1 MNHFSKTIASG
12 LLMLALPLATTAQ
25 THLKRA
31 FDNFARN
38 NSANVQKEFYQN
50 KDPET
55 GKKTAQCDI
64 YRFKIHGRQG
74 QSIVGQ
80 LKEAFEQ
87 DRDEAYTIASGDGR
101 EPTEWEEKS
110 WAKLNTH
117 QPAVTIAVGDGSS
130 RSIGLG
136 YQGTKYIYSLFL
148 DPQDTEKNYR
158 YAYAMEWKEE
168 SDTISGKL
176 VVTYAL
182 RQEKRKGFRTIN
194 INGFSLDDSQ
204 LDAIGSMMDSLQP
217 TLSKISEWG
226 EKYAAEMNN
235 DELREE
241 AAKVRKEVAKI
252 REKTAKEK
260 SKAAKKA
267 RKEAEE
273 KATKSKAAAKRSN

>member
-1 MNHFSKTIASG
+1 MNNLSKTTMFG
-12 LLMLALPLATTAQ
+12 LLMLALPMAAAAQ

-31 FDNFARN
+31 FDDFVRN
-38 NSANVQKEFYQN
+38 NSANVQKELYQN

-64 YRFKIHGRQG
+64 YRFKVSGRQA
-74 QSIVGQ
+74 QSSVEQ

-101 EPTEWEEKS
+101 EPTEWEKKS
-110 WAKLNTH
+110 WEKFKDY
-117 QPAVTIAVGDGSS
+117 QPAVSMAVGDGSS

-148 DPQDTEKNYR
+148 DPQDAEKNYR
-158 YAYAMEWKEE
+158 YAYAMEWKAEN
-168 SDTISGKL
+168 DTISGKL

-182 RQEKRKGFRTIN
+182 RHEKRKSIRSIN

-204 LDAIGSMMDSLQP
+204 LNAIESMMDSLQP
-217 TLSKISEWG
+217 TLEEISAWG
-226 EKYAAEMNN
+226 EKYATEINN

-241 AAKVRKEVAKI
+241 VSKVRKDLAKI
-252 REKTAKEK
+252 REKAAKQK
-260 SKAAKKA
+260 SKAAKNA

-273 KATKSKAAAKRSN
+273 KAAKAKAAAKRSN